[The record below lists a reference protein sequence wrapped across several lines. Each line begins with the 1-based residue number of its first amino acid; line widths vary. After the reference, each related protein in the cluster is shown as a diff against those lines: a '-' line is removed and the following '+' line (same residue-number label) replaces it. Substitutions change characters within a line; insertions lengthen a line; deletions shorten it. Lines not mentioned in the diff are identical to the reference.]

1 VSGVFRR
8 KPRSPREQALLE
20 ETARLLPSG
29 ARSPSADPRHAM
41 LVRDGRGA
49 RLVDESGNEYVDFLM
64 GSGSLLLG
72 HAHPAVVDAVRKRLE
87 RGSSYLMLSEPAVEL
102 ARELVRAVP
111 CAEKVCLTN
120 TGSRRPSTALRLARA
135 FRRRDRSSSSRAPT
149 TAGRLR
155 AHERSGREPAALPL
169 PVPTLGIP
177 RSAEGDVSR
186 PFANAVA
193 AVALIDR
200 HHDELGAVIVAPL
213 QRTIPPKPG
222 FLEALRDATTRHGI
236 PLVFDEIVTG
246 FRLAYG
252 GAQEYYGV
260 VPDLC
265 ATGKGLS
272 SGHPIA
278 AICGRAE
285 ILDAADG
292 ARLGSRE
299 YVSLTGTYSGNPL
312 SCAAGLAS
320 LEVLRR
326 PGSYERLFALGRRFM
341 RSLQGLLDAAGLPAR
356 VTGEP
361 PAFQVWFGGEEVVDH
376 RSVLRTDAANSL
388 RFTELLLDRGILK
401 AHEKFFVS
409 TAHSDEEVDLALE
422 ACAWAIE
429 QLAASG
435 PARARGEPGGQS
447 PCAPHS
453 GKRGRISQANHS
465 IHSSSSSSAVV
476 RGGGSCATVTP
487 ARSSAPIASTSSSR
501 SARSERAVPPGRPA
515 VAPVSATDITT
526 SKRPRRASKPG
537 CSRM

>member
-1 VSGVFRR
+1 VSGAFRR
-8 KPRSPREQALLE
+8 KPRSPREQALLD

-41 LVRDGRGA
+41 LVREGRGA

-120 TGSRRPSTALRLARA
+120 TGSEATFYALRLARA
-135 FRRRDRSSSSRAPT
+135 FRRRDKVLKFEGAYHGQGDCVLMST
-149 TAGRLR
+149 QWT
-155 AHERSGREPAALPL
+155 REPAALPL
-169 PVPTLGIP
+169 PVPNSLGIP
-177 RSAEGDVSR
+177 RSAEGDVLIA
-186 PFANAVA
+186 PFNDAEA

-200 HHDELGAVIVAPL
+200 HHDELGAVIVEPL
-213 QRTIPPKPG
+213 QRTLPPKPG

-320 LEVLRR
+320 LAVLRQ

-376 RSVLRTDAANSL
+376 RSVLRTDAAKSL

-401 AHEKFFVS
+401 AHEKFFLS
-409 TAHSDEEVDLALE
+409 LAHGDDEVDLALD

-435 PARARGEPGGQS
+435 PARARG
-447 PCAPHS
+447 
-453 GKRGRISQANHS
+453 
-465 IHSSSSSSAVV
+465 
-476 RGGGSCATVTP
+476 
-487 ARSSAPIASTSSSR
+487 
-501 SARSERAVPPGRPA
+501 
-515 VAPVSATDITT
+515 
-526 SKRPRRASKPG
+526 
-537 CSRM
+537 